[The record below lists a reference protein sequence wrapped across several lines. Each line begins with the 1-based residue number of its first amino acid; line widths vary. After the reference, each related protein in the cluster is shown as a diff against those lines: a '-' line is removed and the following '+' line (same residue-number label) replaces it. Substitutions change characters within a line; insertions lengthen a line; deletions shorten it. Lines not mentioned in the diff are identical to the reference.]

1 MRDFL
6 GQTDDPKPTAALE
19 YRFARRSA
27 ATGASSRVANLWELG
42 GGTQLAEL
50 LRVVL
55 MPANLCRS
63 TVGITLDMRRPATCT
78 LPATMPPPS
87 VRPCP
92 LCHAQLAQ
100 RRAGDAPLLARRR
113 PKAHSPNNPVPL

>member
-78 LPATMPPPS
+78 LPATHHNLTWPRIRR
-87 VRPCP
+87 VRVE
-92 LCHAQLAQ
+92 AV
-100 RRAGDAPLLARRR
+100 AGAGCACGG
-113 PKAHSPNNPVPL
+113 A